1 MDMGYEK
8 HPWKYH
14 KQIKMN
20 QLSVRKNIYNYDD
33 FKSDYFLS
41 WVIWSYFIQ
50 LRKLIFSRFVKHW
63 VPKIRNAALK

>member
-1 MDMGYEK
+1 
-8 HPWKYH
+8 
-14 KQIKMN
+14 MN

-50 LRKLIFSRFVKHW
+50 LRKLIFSRFVKH
-63 VPKIRNAALK
+63 